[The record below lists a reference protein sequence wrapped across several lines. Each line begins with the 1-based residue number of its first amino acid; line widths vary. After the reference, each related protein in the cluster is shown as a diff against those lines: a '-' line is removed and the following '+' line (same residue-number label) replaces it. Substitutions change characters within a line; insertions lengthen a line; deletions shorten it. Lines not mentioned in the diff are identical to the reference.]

1 MADIAQLESALVKA
15 DAAGDV
21 EGARILAGEIRKIR
35 AAPDVAPVAEP
46 ATEPEKG
53 MLEKIGEYAIGNTVG
68 AVRGAADI
76 GNTLIN
82 ASSFVPR
89 KIAELGAKTF
99 GGENPLE
106 KLNQERE
113 AGLDSFTEDHK
124 DMLGFTA
131 GRIGANVAGT
141 LGVGGSLA
149 KGVQAISKAPAAVK
163 VAEALATGGGGTGNL
178 ATRTLGGAVTGG
190 VSAGLIDPESA
201 ATGAVVG
208 GAIPGVSKVAKA
220 IGGGVA
226 DVVGGMGTNTGG
238 ESIKQA
244 AKAGFNGGD
253 EAATF
258 TANMRGN
265 VPMTDVL
272 DDAKFNLEQMRKA
285 KSAEYRSGMAD
296 ISTDKTILQFDGVD
310 KALKEASQVGSFKG
324 QTLNTKAKSALD
336 EITQEIDNWKSLDPN
351 EFHTPEGLDALKKK
365 VGGILESIP
374 YEEKTAR
381 NVAGGIYKS
390 IKDEIAKQAPTYSKV
405 MKDYSEA
412 SDQIFEIERALS
424 LGNKAAVDT
433 AMRKLQSLT
442 RNNVNTN
449 YGNRLEL
456 AKALEEQGGRQI
468 MPALAGQSLNSIT
481 PRGLGK
487 WTSGAAAYAAFLD
500 PTFLPALAAT
510 SPRLVGETAL
520 KAGQAARKAKG
531 VRPAVGAVAAALN
544 RD

>member
-1 MADIAQLESALVKA
+1 MPTQVEVPGHGLVEFPDGMSDDQIA
-15 DAAGDV
+15 DAIKTNMQPPSENGVLDAVKGVGQKYFDYAKGVNAG
-21 EGARILAGEIRKIR
+21 ALS
-35 AAPDVAPVAEP
+35 
-46 ATEPEKG
+46 
-53 MLEKIGEYAIGNTVG
+53 
-68 AVRGAADI
+68 GAADI

-89 KIAELGAKTF
+89 KVAELGAKTF
-99 GGENPLE
+99 GVENPLE

-113 AGLDSFTEDHK
+113 AGLDSFTEANQ
-124 DMLGFTA
+124 DMPGFTT

-141 LGVGGSLA
+141 LGVGGALA
-149 KGVQAISKAPAAVK
+149 KGVQGLSQAPAALK

-178 ATRTLGGAVTGG
+178 ATRTAGGAVTGG
-190 VSAGLIDPESA
+190 VSAGLVDPESA
-201 ATGAVVG
+201 ATGAIVG

-226 DVVGGMGTNTGG
+226 DVVGGVGTYTGG

-285 KSAEYRSGMAD
+285 KAAEYRSGMAD

-310 KALKEASQVGSFKG
+310 NALKEASQVGSFKG
-324 QTLNTKAKSALD
+324 QTLNTKAKAALD
-336 EITQEIDNWKSLDPN
+336 EITEEVDSWKALDPA

-381 NVAGGIYKS
+381 TVAGGVYKS
-390 IKDEIAKQAPTYSKV
+390 IKDEIAKQAPTYAKV
-405 MKDYSEA
+405 MKDSSEA

-487 WTSGAAAYAAFLD
+487 LTSATAAYAAFLD
-500 PTFLPALAAT
+500 PTFIPALAAT

-520 KAGQAARKAKG
+520 KAGQAARKAKA
-531 VRPAVGAVAAALN
+531 VRPAVGAVAAAMN